1 MENNNQDPKKN
12 QNRRSIVVCL
22 IVALVIFLMFSFMN
36 SQVEKASNKEITY
49 DQFLNMLDN
58 GQVSK
63 VVITSDEIKIT
74 PAQQANNIYK
84 VTYYTG
90 VISMDYNL
98 ITRLEKANVEFSKE
112 VTSGSSSLM
121 YMLILCVPH
130 DVKKLRRS
138 YGGWKEH
145 RKDVCPKS
153 NGSYV

>member
-1 MENNNQDPKKN
+1 MENNNNQDPKKN
-12 QNRRSIVVCL
+12 QNRRSIIVCL
-22 IVALVIFLMFSFMN
+22 VVALVIFLMFSFMN

-49 DQFLNMLDN
+49 DQFLQMLDN

-98 ITRLEKANVEFSKE
+98 
-112 VTSGSSSLM
+112 SL
-121 YMLILCVPH
+121 IH
-130 DVKKLRRS
+130 I
-138 YGGWKEH
+138 
-145 RKDVCPKS
+145 
-153 NGSYV
+153 

>member
-1 MENNNQDPKKN
+1 MENNNNQDPKKN
-12 QNRRSIVVCL
+12 QNRRSIIVCL
-22 IVALVIFLMFSFMN
+22 VVALVIFLMFSFMN

-49 DQFLNMLDN
+49 DQFLQMLDN

-98 ITRLEKANVEFSKE
+98 ITRLEKANVDFSKE
-112 VTSGSSSLM
+112 VTSA
-121 YMLILCVPH
+121 
-130 DVKKLRRS
+130 
-138 YGGWKEH
+138 
-145 RKDVCPKS
+145 
-153 NGSYV
+153 